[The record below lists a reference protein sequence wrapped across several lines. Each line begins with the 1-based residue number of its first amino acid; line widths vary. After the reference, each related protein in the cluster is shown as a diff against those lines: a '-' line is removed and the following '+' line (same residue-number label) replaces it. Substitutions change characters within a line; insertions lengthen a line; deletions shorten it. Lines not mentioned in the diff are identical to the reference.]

1 MADIHNVTEFFFL
14 RLSSNKE
21 VENICL
27 VIFLFLYMAIVLGN
41 LLMMVTVV
49 ASRSLGSPVYYFLG
63 YLSFVE
69 ICYSSTTVPKLIL
82 DLLAEKK
89 STSVWGYMT
98 QLFFMHFF
106 GGAEIFLLTV
116 TAYDHYVAICKPLH
130 YTSIKNQKVCSVLV
144 GTAWIGGF
152 VHSFAQILLIFHLL
166 FCGPNII
173 DHYFC
178 DLLPVLKLAC
188 SDTFLIGLLIVSSG
202 GTLSL
207 ISFVVLLASYVVIL
221 FHLRTQSAEGRCK
234 ALSTCGSHVTVVILF
249 FGPCVF
255 IYLRPSATLP
265 VNKMIAVFYT
275 VITPLLNPL
284 IYSLR
289 NAEVK
294 KTMKSLWFRTMKVDE
309 K

>member
-1 MADIHNVTEFFFL
+1 MANIHNVTEFIFL
-14 RLSSNKE
+14 GLSSNQE
-21 VENICL
+21 VRRVCF

-41 LLMMVTVV
+41 LLMVITVAV
-49 ASRSLGSPVYYFLG
+49 SRNLGSPMYFFLSS
-63 YLSFVE
+63 LSFVE
-69 ICYSSTTVPKLIL
+69 ICYSSTTAPKLIL
-82 DLLAEKK
+82 DFLVEKK
-89 STSVWGYMT
+89 SISVWGCMT
-98 QLFFMHFF
+98 QLFFIHFF

-116 TAYDHYVAICKPLH
+116 MAYDRYVAICKPLH
-130 YTSIKNQKVCSVLV
+130 YTSIMNRKVCTVLV
-144 GTAWIGGF
+144 GTAWMGGF
-152 VHSFAQILLIFHLL
+152 VHSLSQILLILPLH
-166 FCGPNII
+166 FCGPNVI

-178 DLLPVLKLAC
+178 DVLPVLKLAC
-188 SDTFLIGLLIVSSG
+188 SDTFLIGLLIVANG

-221 FHLRTQSAEGRCK
+221 FHLRTQSAEGRRK

-265 VNKMIAVFYT
+265 VDKMIAVFYT

-294 KTMKSLWFRTMKVDE
+294 KAMKSLWFRTMKVDE